1 MNKAAAIEV
10 CHLSKIYEIFPSP
23 LKRLVHLAGYER
35 ARPIQKVAALDNIS
49 FSVHPGEVVGII
61 GRNGSGKSTL
71 LQCIC
76 QTIVPTSGTI
86 RTRGQIAALLELG
99 AGFNPEFTGRENV
112 ILNGSL
118 MGLSRNE
125 IEERMESIAQFAD
138 LGEFFERQ
146 VKTYSSGMFLRL
158 AFAVIAH
165 VDAEILIIDEAL
177 AVGDVFFVQKC
188 MRFLHQFRQQGTILF
203 VSHDTAAVTGL
214 CDRAI
219 WLDQGKIRAQGATK
233 AICEQYL
240 AGRYA
245 DQRVTPVQKATN
257 IAQEPEPETKISAF
271 AHWDTPE
278 RFQMHSDDQGFGTG
292 LVKILQVSL
301 LNTDNQRLSSIEGNE
316 QVTLLIRT
324 RALADLHSPIIG
336 FVCKDRLGQVLFSE
350 NTEPHLAHQKQ
361 VIPKGSILETS
372 FVFTMPLLAV
382 GDYSLGVAV
391 AQGTQKDH
399 VQHVW
404 IHDALVF
411 TSQCPSTT
419 TGLVGIPMLDITSK
433 FFTP

>member
-1 MNKAAAIEV
+1 MNTAAAIEV
-10 CHLSKIYEIFPSP
+10 GHLSKIYEIFPSP
-23 LKRLVHLAGYER
+23 LKRLLHLAGYQR
-35 ARPIQKVAALDNIS
+35 ARPLQRVAALDDVS
-49 FSVHPGEVVGII
+49 FSVHSGEVVGII

-76 QTIVPTSGTI
+76 QTIVPTSGSI
-86 RTRGQIAALLELG
+86 RSTGQVAALLELG

-118 MGLSRNE
+118 LGLSRKK
-125 IEERMESIAQFAD
+125 IDERMQSIAQFAD

-165 VDAEILIIDEAL
+165 VDAQILIIDEAL

-219 WLDQGKIRAQGATK
+219 WLDNGRIRAQGATK
-233 AICEQYL
+233 TICEQYL
-240 AGRYA
+240 GSKYM
-245 DQRVTPVQKATN
+245 DQSTPPVEEAIGITL
-257 IAQEPEPETKISAF
+257 EPETKTSIF

-292 LVKILQVSL
+292 LVEILQVSL
-301 LNTDNQRLSSIEGNE
+301 LNDHDQRLASIKGNE
-316 QVTLLIRT
+316 QVCLLIRT
-324 RALADLHSPIIG
+324 RALADLYSPIIG

-350 NTEPHLAHQKQ
+350 NTEPHHGQQKPI
-361 VIPKGSILETS
+361 IPKGSILETS
-372 FVFTMPLLAV
+372 FVFTMPLLAA

-391 AQGTQKDH
+391 AQGTQRDH

-411 TSQCPSTT
+411 SSQCPSIT
-419 TGLVGIPMLDITSK
+419 TGLVGIPMHRVGMKIL
-433 FFTP
+433 